1 MVRSARLIALATF
14 GALTGCN
21 AQAPPTSEP
30 AKAAKT
36 PVPPRHPQSSAPA
49 REAKKPVTP
58 VASAPSAASPPGAPL
73 TPVRDKP
80 EAVEPSRP
88 PLVVEPPRF
97 TVPPS
102 LAQRQKVDDR
112 YPFPQNTEKAK
123 ALREERRVAANKASV
138 GVFDTLPGA
147 KAPWAA
153 AARRAME
160 ANAARLA
167 RTQSKASGVEYQEF
181 HEALKAAVE
190 AGCDDPLVEY
200 WHVRFVLDSNPDRG
214 WDPPASPA
222 RQIEWYRKVLARL
235 PNTPYPPSVR
245 VHMAWNTFVY
255 FDHAEKK
262 ASGTLRKGELEAA
275 EAAFWKVFR
284 ELAREKDRLSQQETV
299 DRAVAAVSFSHDR
312 GLGWEAGWRA
322 ADKVLAEAKAPE
334 WVRLSVEGAMLI
346 EWAWE
351 ARGRGFANTVTP
363 EGARL
368 LVERLEKARGSLAR
382 AWELQPNAP
391 DAARWM
397 IPVAMGLS
405 LDRDEMEKWFRRA
418 MEADPDNED
427 ACRAKME
434 WLQPRWYGSREDVLE
449 FQGQCYRTQ
458 NWYAHIPLLLDET
471 VDERDLQTLAGP
483 KNAAYF
489 RDRRVWDRIRAGY
502 EGYLTAYPDDRWV
515 RTRYAILCVAA
526 GQRAAATQFEA
537 LKGRPWTFAFPD
549 RQTYEDFLRRA
560 GVAGK

>member
-1 MVRSARLIALATF
+1 MVHPTRFVALVALGALA
-14 GALTGCN
+14 GCTVK
-21 AQAPPTSEP
+21 APPTS
-30 AKAAKT
+30 
-36 PVPPRHPQSSAPA
+36 APA
-49 REAKKPVTP
+49 DEVKQPVTP
-58 VASAPSAASPPGAPL
+58 TAPSVPPPGIPR

-80 EAVEPSRP
+80 VLVEPSRP
-88 PLVVEPPRF
+88 PVVVEPPPL
-97 TVPPS
+97 TVPPT
-102 LAQRQKVDDR
+102 LAKRQKIDDQ
-112 YPFPQNTEKAK
+112 YPLPQNMEKAK
-123 ALREERRVAANKASV
+123 ALREERRVAALKATV

-167 RTQSKASGVEYQEF
+167 RTQSKISGIEFQEF
-181 HEALKAAVE
+181 HGALKAAVA
-190 AGCDDPLVEY
+190 AGCDDPLVQY
-200 WHVRFVLDSNPDRG
+200 WHTRFVLQSNPDRG

-222 RQIEWYRKVLARL
+222 TRAEWYRGVLARL
-235 PNTPYPPSVR
+235 PDTPYPPVVR
-245 VHMAWNTFVY
+245 VHIAWNTFVDFY
-255 FDHAEKK
+255 HDEKDRP
-262 ASGTLRKGELEAA
+262 GTLRKGELEAA
-275 EAAFWKVFR
+275 EAAFWKIFR
-284 ELAREKDRLSQQETV
+284 ELAREKDRLSQQETLE
-299 DRAVAAVSFSHDR
+299 RAVAAVSFSHDR
-312 GLGWEAGWRA
+312 GLGWDAGWRA
-322 ADKVLAEAKAPE
+322 ADKVLVEAKALE
-334 WVRLSVEGAMLI
+334 WVRLSAEGAMLI

-368 LVERLEKARGSLAR
+368 LVERLEKARDRLAR
-382 AWELQPNAP
+382 AWELEPSAPN
-391 DAARWM
+391 AARWM
-397 IPVAMGLS
+397 ISVAMGLS

-471 VDERDLQTLAGP
+471 RGERDVRELAGP

-489 RDRRVWDRIRAGY
+489 RNRQVWERIRATY